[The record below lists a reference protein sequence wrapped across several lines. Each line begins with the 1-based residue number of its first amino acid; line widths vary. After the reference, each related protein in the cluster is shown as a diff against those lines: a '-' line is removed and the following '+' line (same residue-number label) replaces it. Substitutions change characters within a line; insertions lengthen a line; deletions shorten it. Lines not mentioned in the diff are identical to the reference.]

1 MTDPSP
7 DAFTARVYDELRSL
21 AERYMGRERADHT
34 LQPTALVHEAYLR
47 VAGAGT
53 PIVDRTHFM
62 ALGARTMR
70 RILVDHARRTRAAK
84 RGGGAEKVTLDL
96 DRDGADPAVTYD
108 LVELHDALEVLAGTH
123 PRKARV
129 IELRYFGGLE
139 VQEIAD
145 HLGVSRRT
153 VLYDTRAACA
163 WLHAE
168 LTAEG

>member
-7 DAFTARVYDELRSL
+7 DAFTARVYDELRTL
-21 AERYMGRERADHT
+21 AGRYMGRERAGHT
-34 LQPTALVHEAYLR
+34 LQPTALVHEAFLR
-47 VAGAGT
+47 VAAADT
-53 PIVDRTHFM
+53 PIADRVHFM

-70 RILVDHARRTRAAK
+70 RILVDHARRARAAK
-84 RGGGAEKVTLDL
+84 RGGGVERVTLDL
-96 DRDGADPAVTYD
+96 DRDGAPSGTYD
-108 LVELHDALEVLAGTH
+108 LVELHDALEALASTH

-129 IELRYFGGLE
+129 LELRYFGGLE

-153 VLYDTRAACA
+153 VLYDSRAACA

-168 LTAEG
+168 LTSGG